1 MNKNITIGDYG
12 KRRSTTMRSIK
23 DFTLLFFLTLAL
35 TGSIVAETLPP
46 QISVESDKVDFGS
59 YEAKLKKEAVYT
71 ITNKGGSLLKIIN
84 IRKNCGCAEAR
95 ADNVNLNPGEST
107 KFKVIVLGDSI
118 YGEYSKNAYV
128 ETNDPKQKLTTLTF
142 TGNAIPILKI
152 IPKSMVYAG
161 VLQKGAEFNEKFQLE
176 AENDKIVFG
185 EPVVDC
191 AYPVKVNMK
200 KETSKSYSLEV
211 SIRPET
217 PGILK
222 CKVNIPVKSPEGWK
236 APEILIIGDVGK
248 KIMAIPSTLIL
259 PGISTQTVEK
269 QVSIKLLGDNP
280 TADLMRKIRWVAPK
294 GIGIGPAIEKD
305 SLWQFNLSISPEFL
319 QSLSKGET
327 QTITVNLSDFQPAK
341 ITISLADG

>member
-1 MNKNITIGDYG
+1 
-12 KRRSTTMRSIK
+12 MRSIK

-142 TGNAIPILKI
+142 TGNAIPILKV

-176 AENDKIVFG
+176 AEDDKIVFG

-236 APEILIIGDVGK
+236 APEILILGDVGK

-259 PGISTQTVEK
+259 PGISTQAVER
-269 QVSIKLLGDNP
+269 QVSIKLLGDKL
-280 TADLMRKIRWVAPK
+280 TDEIMSKITWDAPK
-294 GIGIGPAIEKD
+294 GVSIGHGSAND
-305 SLWQFNLSISPEFL
+305 SMVQYALTMSPEFIRSI
-319 QSLSKGET
+319 QESGK
-327 QTITVNLSDFQPAK
+327 QFITVHLPDFQPAK
-341 ITISLADG
+341 ISISLKDK